1 VEIDDTIWLLSYY
14 SKGEW
19 ESMGLQKCGEC
30 KKKMK
35 WSQIYKSLLL
45 SYTIKCSHCGM
56 EFRTNFLSRVLIG
69 LLISLPILVI
79 LVPYAKKQSF
89 TIPFTVTVGLVYS
102 LLISLIFP
110 YLVKYEPK

>member
-1 VEIDDTIWLLSYY
+1 MIRFGYLSYY

-35 WSQIYKSLLL
+35 WSQIYKSLFLG
-45 SYTIKCSHCGM
+45 YRPIKCSHCGT
-56 EFRTNFLSRVLIG
+56 EFRTNFASRVLIS
-69 LLISLPILVI
+69 LLISLPLLFI
-79 LVPYAKKQSF
+79 LVPYAKNQSF
-89 TIPFTVTVGLVYS
+89 TIPFTVTVGLVYG